1 MNSYLVRLHLVAL
14 CELILLRDAWTV
26 AIETLSWIEMRR
38 LNERSAL
45 MKTVK
50 QLSIK
55 DPSAIRFAYGL
66 VVETERRKNLIDKFI
81 NEVVAPKSVNE
92 YDMGIQAFLRL
103 YVYQT
108 RLVKNFDKIN
118 QKEAENIA
126 GMGRAILGWEEMRE
140 IEPFLGFLL
149 TKKFSSIMA
158 GVDEAEKISLQTFH
172 PLWFV
177 EYCLKLFGHDEAI
190 ALLNGSMIPPPGYV
204 RINTLKESE
213 EETVKKLNQEGVVL
227 EKIPQLNYTYKVI
240 SSKKPLNALP
250 SYAEG
255 LFYVQDKASCFA
267 TQVANP
273 KSGNK
278 VFDVCGAP
286 GAKTTFLAQLMQN
299 QGNIYSI
306 DFSSKRMKTW
316 KKETTR
322 MKTIIAEPIVADATV
337 SVPLLGEADLIIL
350 DPPCTSTGV
359 FAKQPSSK
367 WRLSPMSIQNMSEI
381 QWKMINNCA
390 EKVAKG
396 GILAYSTC
404 SITVEENENII
415 ERFLKEHLDF
425 SLLEIEPKIGLPG
438 LNGLTQCQRL
448 YPHIHQCNGF
458 FIAKLQKK

>member
-1 MNSYLVRLHLVAL
+1 
-14 CELILLRDAWTV
+14 
-26 AIETLSWIEMRR
+26 
-38 LNERSAL
+38 

-50 QLSIK
+50 QLGVK

-81 NEVVAPKSVNE
+81 NEVVAPKSINE

-108 RLVKNFDKIN
+108 RIVKNWEKIN
-118 QKEAENIA
+118 LKESENIA
-126 GMGRAILGWEEMRE
+126 SMGRAILGWETMRE

-149 TKKFSSIMA
+149 TKKLSSIMED
-158 GVDEAEKISLQTFH
+158 VDEAEKISLQTFH
-172 PLWFV
+172 PTWFV
-177 EYCLKLFGHDEAI
+177 EYCLKLFGHDGAI
-190 ALLNGSMIPPPGYV
+190 AFLNGSMIPPPGYI
-204 RINTLKESE
+204 RINTLMAPE
-213 EETVKKLNQEGVVL
+213 EETIQKLDQEGVVL
-227 EKIPQLNYTYKVI
+227 EKTQQLNYTYKVL

-250 SYAEG
+250 SYAAG

-267 TQVANP
+267 TQAANP
-273 KSGNK
+273 KSGNI
-278 VFDVCGAP
+278 VFDVCAAP

-322 MKTIIAEPIVADATV
+322 MGTKNAEPAVLDATI

-367 WRLSPMSIQNMSEI
+367 WRLSPMSVQNMSEL
-381 QWKMINNCA
+381 QWKLINNCA
-390 EKVAKG
+390 DKVVKG
-396 GILAYSTC
+396 GILTYSTC
-404 SITVEENENII
+404 SITLEENEGII
-415 ERFLKEHLDF
+415 ERFLKEHKEFTLID
-425 SLLEIEPKIGLPG
+425 IEPKIGMPG

-458 FIAKLQKK
+458 FIAKLQKN